1 MNEDRIEGAA
11 TTMGGQMKSD
21 LGNLTGDRKLQAD
34 GLADKARGTTQ
45 NMFGGAQDALRS
57 ALDKAPPQVRDNADR
72 AIVAA
77 RKNPLLA
84 TLAVGAGALILS
96 KIFRDTANYGRRNRQ
111 R

>member
-45 NMFGGAQDALRS
+45 NMLGGAQDALRS
-57 ALDKAPPQVRDNADR
+57 ALDRAPPEVRDSADR
-72 AIVAA
+72 AIAAA

-96 KIFRDTANYGRRNRQ
+96 RIFRDTRNASRDRRR
-111 R
+111 

>member
-11 TTMGGQMKSD
+11 TTLGGRVES
-21 LGNLTGDRKLQAD
+21 GIGTATGDRKLQSD
-34 GLADKARGTTQ
+34 GLIDKARGTTQ

-57 ALDKAPPQVRDNADR
+57 ALDQAPPQVRDSADR
-72 AIVAA
+72 AVAAA
-77 RKNPLLA
+77 RKSPILA

-96 KIFRDTANYGRRNRQ
+96 KIFRDTANYGRNRQ